1 MTPHIPLTLDKAG
14 RFVLQVPLSVAL
26 RRPGSSR
33 SAVATGT
40 AKEYEGVKG
49 LWYAMTHNIA
59 MAKQRR
65 VQG

>member
-40 AKEYEGVKG
+40 AKEHKGVRG
-49 LWYAMTHNIA
+49 LRCA
-59 MAKQRR
+59 MAHSITMVKQRG
-65 VQG
+65 V